1 MGGDRARARRARS
14 FPPTSME
21 KDMRTRDREYLNTE
35 AGRRLQSM
43 LDRAAR
49 WARKVQA
56 LGVMVPNM
64 PPWETYAGLRRKA
77 ERLRAGKVR
86 DLDPR
91 IPPEAMADL
100 MELIIEKEM
109 ITRATVAD
117 MDGHADIARRITE
130 RLEAERFRRSV
141 ASFHTLKKSP
151 EAADPDSPAA
161 EKVRQIHRTRKKEEG
176 RGR

>member
-1 MGGDRARARRARS
+1 
-14 FPPTSME
+14 
-21 KDMRTRDREYLNTE
+21 MRTRDREYLNTE
-35 AGRRLQSM
+35 AGRRLELM
-43 LDRAAR
+43 LDRAGQFAMK
-49 WARKVQA
+49 AQA

-86 DLDPR
+86 GLDPR
-91 IPPEAMADL
+91 ISPEAMAEL

-109 ITRATVAD
+109 ITRATVAE
-117 MDGHADIARRITE
+117 MDGHADIAQRITE
-130 RLEAERFRRSV
+130 RLESERFRRSV

-176 RGR
+176 RGRG